1 MIAGLPLSFAEPFLL
16 LGLLSLPVLWWLLRV
31 MPPRPRRVEF
41 PPTRLLFDIAPK
53 EETPSRTPWWL
64 TALRLLAAALV
75 ILAAAGPIWNPQTGL
90 AGSHVPL
97 VILLDDGWSAAAS
110 WDTRMKA
117 ADELIANADSDRRGI
132 ALVPL
137 SDPARDITIMPG
149 GAARVALRQ
158 LTPKPYSI
166 ERVETLPAIERFLKA
181 TADCEIA
188 WLSDGVDTGRG
199 PEFLQGLGKIIGD
212 RSLTIFEGGTAPPL
226 ALAGAENA
234 AAKMTVKVLRPEA
247 GGVSAGVV
255 RAIDSKGSP
264 IGEARYGFAPQAR
277 EAEATFDLPVEL
289 RNDISRLEISGER
302 SAGAVQLLDKRWR
315 RRAIGVVT
323 GASNDTAQPLLASTF
338 YLTRALAPFADVR
351 LGDRGAPQQA
361 IAQFLDHKLPMMVL
375 ADVGTLSPDIRE
387 RISAWIEQGGVLVRF
402 AGPRLAQAD
411 DDLVP
416 VKLRRGGRSL
426 GGSLTWEKPQHLA
439 AFAADGPFA
448 GLAVPK
454 DITVNRQV
462 LAEPDAVLATKSW
475 ASLEDGTPLVTGEHR
490 GKGIVSLFHVSADMR
505 WSDLPMSGSFVEMLR
520 RIVDMSG
527 YTSTPGAGVAS
538 EGKAETVAPLHILD
552 GFGAF
557 GPPPSTA
564 KPLSADF
571 RDRATLD
578 HPPGF
583 YGPAEGPLAVNTLAA
598 ADRIAPLDTSS
609 LRARRAS
616 YTNAEP
622 RDLRGML
629 LSGSLALFLLDAII
643 VALLGG
649 GLAALLRRR
658 AAPAALATALV
669 LAAMSAAPTP
679 SRADSS
685 DDFAMKAV
693 SQTRLAYVVTGNAD
707 VDSIVKAGMSGL
719 TLFLAQRTALEAGDP
734 VGIDPAHD
742 ELAFFPLVYWPVVPG
757 APKPPQEAINR
768 IEAYMKQGGTVLF
781 DTRDAIE
788 AAPSDVNASQTP
800 GMLALRN
807 ILSSLDIPELE
818 PVPREH
824 VLTKTFYLLR
834 DFPGRFNSGQTW
846 VETLPRDDD
855 EAEAASRPARG
866 GDGVSPIIITS
877 NDLAGAWAL
886 RADGQPMLP
895 LSPGE
900 PRQREF
906 AFRAGVNIVMYTLTG
921 NYKADQVHAPALIER
936 LGQ

>member
-1 MIAGLPLSFAEPFLL
+1 MIAGLPLSFAEPLML
-16 LGLLSLPVLWWLLRV
+16 LGLLSLPLLWWLLRV
-31 MPPRPRRVEF
+31 MPPRPRRLEF

-53 EETPSRTPWWL
+53 EETPSHTPWWL
-64 TALRLLAAALV
+64 TALRLLAATLL
-75 ILAAAGPIWNPQTGL
+75 ILAAAGPIWKPQTGV
-90 AGSHVPL
+90 ASSRTPL
-97 VILLDDGWSAAAS
+97 VILLDDGWSAASS
-110 WDTRMKA
+110 WDVRIEA
-117 ADELIANADSDRRGI
+117 ADELIANADSDRRGV

-137 SDPARDITIMPG
+137 SEPARDITIMPA

-158 LTPKPYSI
+158 LTPKPYAV
-166 ERVETLPAIERFLKA
+166 ERVETLATIGRFLKA
-181 TADCEIA
+181 TGDCEFA

-199 PEFLQGLGKIIGD
+199 TEFIEGLSKTIGD
-212 RSLTIFEGGTAPPL
+212 RALTIFEGGAPSTL
-226 ALAGAENA
+226 ALAAAENS
-234 AAKMTVKVLRPEA
+234 AAKMTVKVLRA
-247 GGVSAGVV
+247 DNGIAAGVV
-255 RAIDSKGSP
+255 RAIDLKGSP
-264 IGEARYGFAPQAR
+264 IGEARYSFAPQDR
-277 EAEATFDLPVEL
+277 ETEAAFDLPVEL
-289 RNDISRLEISGER
+289 RNDIARLEIAGER

-315 RRAIGVVT
+315 RRAIGVVS
-323 GASNDTAQPLLASTF
+323 GSSNDTAQPLLASTF

-361 IAQFLDHKLPMMVL
+361 ITQFLDQKLPMIVL
-375 ADVGTLSPDIRE
+375 ADVGTLSPEIRE
-387 RISAWIEQGGVLVRF
+387 RINAWIEQGGVLVRF

-439 AFAADGPFA
+439 TFAADGPFA

-475 ASLEDGTPLVTGEHR
+475 ASLEDGTPLVTGERR
-490 GKGIVSLFHVSADMR
+490 GKGLVSLFHVSADMR

-520 RIVDMSG
+520 RIVDISG

-538 EGKAETVAPLHILD
+538 EATTETVAPLRILD

-564 KPLSADF
+564 KPLSTDF
-571 RDRATLD
+571 RDRASVD

-583 YGPAEGPLAVNTLAA
+583 YGPADGPLAVNALAA

-616 YTNAEP
+616 YTNSEP
-622 RDLRGML
+622 HDLRGIL
-629 LSGSLALFLLDAII
+629 LSSALALFLIDAII
-643 VALLGG
+643 VAVLGG
-649 GLAALLRRR
+649 GVAALLRRR
-658 AAPAALATALV
+658 AVTAALVFALILSSV
-669 LAAMSAAPTP
+669 LVVPST
-679 SRADSS
+679 SRADDK
-685 DDFAMKAV
+685 DDFAIKAV
-693 SQTRLAYVVTGNAD
+693 SQTRLAYVVTGNPD

-734 VGIDPAHD
+734 IGIDPARD
-742 ELAFFPLVYWPVVPG
+742 ELAFFPLIYWPIVPG
-757 APKPPQEAINR
+757 ASKPAQDAINR
-768 IEAYMKQGGTVLF
+768 IDAYMKQGGTVLF

-788 AAPSDVNASQTP
+788 APPGEGGASQTP
-800 GMLALRN
+800 GMQALRN
-807 ILSSLDIPELE
+807 ILSSLDVPELE
-818 PVPREH
+818 PVPRDH

-834 DFPGRFNSGQTW
+834 DFPGRFDSGQTW
-846 VETLPRDDD
+846 VEALPREEDD
-855 EAEAASRPARG
+855 ETAARPARG

-886 RADGQPMLP
+886 RPDGQPMLP
-895 LSPGE
+895 LTQGE